1 MKKKQLASIIA
12 GITFSTGALAA
23 NTLDSFSYN
32 NISENKTVVQ
42 MDFDKNVSMGDDIAI
57 VKNNNKLSL
66 RFRESSSSL
75 NFNDY
80 KMDEWGTARIST
92 DKKDLL
98 LDLILDADAKYNLVT
113 DNDKVLVVLERSEQ
127 VLTKNAVE
135 KEEKISPLDAVI
147 TNIDFERENK
157 GASQIEVAFKNKVR
171 YETIEGS
178 DKYRIVIYGAKLPS
192 KLFRSVDVAD
202 FDTPVDRFVSRVE
215 NGNIIIDVHY
225 KEDRDVESV
234 FTKVGDKLVLL
245 SSDKEIVPESKDYE
259 GYLVDFDFQE
269 IPLKNTIQSLAETM
283 NMNVVLSENI
293 SGVLTLKLN
302 DVPYDEALD
311 AILEAKDLG
320 MKKSGNITYIAPLD
334 ELHEKA
340 KYKLESETRIDE
352 LTPLSTFSWEVKY
365 ADASEL
371 SGLLS
376 GITTERGEVTFDER
390 TNRIMVKD
398 IPKKIKEIQERII
411 ELDVPVRQ
419 VVVESRIVLTKRS
432 DGSGFGITW
441 GAQNT
446 ESADGGTLTVGGGN
460 DGLINL
466 GLSNPT
472 SNLAIGFLDST
483 TSLDVA
489 LSAMEKNGNSEI
501 LSRPKVITSDK
512 KTGVIE
518 TGQQYPFNQVGE
530 NGISGTQFEDVT
542 LMLEV
547 TPTITPDDK
556 IMMEL
561 NIQQESLA
569 QLTQYGPAI
578 DTSSIQTEILA
589 NDGETIVLGGIYKT
603 ETLNEESKVPLLGD
617 IPLLGK
623 LFTRTSQRE
632 EQFELLIFITP
643 KLFEN
648 EVIN

>member
-1 MKKKQLASIIA
+1 MKKKQLVSIIA
-12 GITFSTGALAA
+12 GITFSAGSLAA
-23 NTLDSFSYN
+23 NKLDSFSYN
-32 NISENKTVVQ
+32 NIGENKTVVQ
-42 MDFDKNVSMGDDIAI
+42 MDFDKNVSLGKDVAV

-66 RFRESSSSL
+66 RFRDSSSAL
-75 NFNDY
+75 NSKSYEVDQ
-80 KMDEWGTARIST
+80 WGTAKINS
-92 DKKDLL
+92 DQNDLL
-98 LDLILDADAKYNLVT
+98 LDLELDMDAKYNLISE
-113 DNDKVLVVLERSEQ
+113 NDKVLVILERSEQ

-135 KEEKISPLDAVI
+135 KKEKVSPTDAIV
-147 TNIDFERENK
+147 TDIDFERENK
-157 GASQIEVAFKNKVR
+157 GSAQLEVSFKNKVR
-171 YETIEGS
+171 YETIEED

-192 KLFRSVDVAD
+192 KLFRSIDVAD
-202 FDTPVDRFVSRVE
+202 FDTPIDRFVSRVE
-215 NGNIIIDVHY
+215 NGNVIIDVHY
-225 KEDRDVESV
+225 KEERDVESV

-245 SSDKEIVPESKDYE
+245 SSDKEIVLTDKDYD

-269 IPLKNTIQSLAETM
+269 IPLKNTIQSIAETM

-302 DVPYDEALD
+302 DVPYDEALN

-320 MKKSGNITYIAPLD
+320 MRKSGNVTYIAPLD

-340 KYKLESETRIDE
+340 KYKLESETRINE

-365 ADASEL
+365 AKASEVA
-371 SGLLS
+371 GLLS
-376 GITTERGEVTFDER
+376 GVTTERGEVTFDER
-390 TNRIMVKD
+390 TNRIMIKD
-398 IPKKIKEIQERII
+398 IPKKIKEVQSRIL
-411 ELDVPVRQ
+411 ELDVPLRQ

-432 DGSGFGITW
+432 DGAGFGITW

-446 ESADGGTLTVGGGN
+446 ENADGGQLTVGGGN
-460 DGLINL
+460 NGLVNL
-466 GLSNPT
+466 GLNNPT

-489 LSAMEKNGNSEI
+489 LSAMESKGNAEI

-530 NGISGTQFEDVT
+530 NGISGTQFEDIT
-542 LMLEV
+542 LKLEV

-561 NIQQESLA
+561 DIQQESLA
-569 QLTQYGPAI
+569 QLTQDGPAI

-603 ETLNEESKVPLLGD
+603 DVLYEESKVPLLGD
-617 IPLLGK
+617 IPFLGK
-623 LFTRTSQRE
+623 LFTRTSERE

>member
-1 MKKKQLASIIA
+1 MKKKQLATIIA
-12 GITFSTGALAA
+12 GITFSAGALAA

-32 NISENKTVVQ
+32 NISDDKTVVQ
-42 MDFDKNVSMGDDIAI
+42 IDFEKNISLGKDVSV
-57 VKNNNKLSL
+57 VKINNNLNL
-66 RFRESSSSL
+66 RFRDASSSL
-75 NFNDY
+75 SFNNY
-80 KMDEWGTARIST
+80 KMDQWGTARITS
-92 DKKDLL
+92 DQEDLVL
-98 LDLILDADAKYNLVT
+98 NLELDMDAKYNLVT
-113 DNDKVLVVLERSEQ
+113 ENDKVMVILERSER
-127 VLTKNAVE
+127 VINNNSFENVE
-135 KEEKISPLDAVI
+135 KLSPSDAVI

-157 GASQIEVAFKNKVR
+157 GASQIEVTFKNKVR
-171 YETIEGS
+171 YETIEET
-178 DKYRIVIYGAKLPS
+178 DKFRMVIYGAKLPS
-192 KLFRSVDVAD
+192 KLFRSIDVAD
-202 FDTPVDRFVSRVE
+202 FDTPVERFVSRVE
-215 NGNIIIDVHY
+215 NGNVIVDVHY
-225 KEDRDVESV
+225 KEGRKVDTV

-245 SSDKEIVPESKDYE
+245 SSDKKMVNEDKSYA

-283 NMNVVLSENI
+283 KMNVVLSENI

-302 DVPYDEALD
+302 KVPYDEALN

-320 MKKSGNITYIAPLD
+320 MKKTGNVTYIAPLD
-334 ELHEKA
+334 ELHERA
-340 KYKLESETRIDE
+340 KYKLESETRINE

-365 ADASEL
+365 AKASDVA
-371 SGLLS
+371 GLMS

-390 TNRIMVKD
+390 TNRIMIKD
-398 IPKKIKEIQERII
+398 IPRKIKEVQNRIL
-411 ELDVPVRQ
+411 ELDVPLRQ

-432 DGSGFGITW
+432 NGSGFGITW
-441 GAQNT
+441 GAQNSENT
-446 ESADGGTLTVGGGN
+446 NGGVLTVGGGGN
-460 DGLINL
+460 GLINL

-472 SNLAIGFLDST
+472 SNLAIGFLNST
-483 TSLDVA
+483 TSLDLA
-489 LSAMEKNGNSEI
+489 LSAMENNGNAEI
-501 LSRPKVITSDK
+501 LSRPKIITSDK

-542 LMLEV
+542 LKLEV

-561 NIQQESLA
+561 DIQQESLA
-569 QLTQYGPAI
+569 QLTQNGPAI
-578 DTSSIQTEILA
+578 DTSSIKTEILA

-603 ETLNEESKVPLLGD
+603 DILYEESKVPLLGD
-617 IPLLGK
+617 IPFLGK
-623 LFTRTSQRE
+623 LFTRQSERE